1 MRNDAKFNML
11 MINLKKG
18 RDYVW
23 NPTLKM
29 GLEPSILLI
38 LLGRD

>member
-11 MINLKKG
+11 MINPKKE
-18 RDYVW
+18 REYVW

-29 GLEPSILLI
+29 GLEPSILL
-38 LLGRD
+38 LGRD